1 MMRQTA
7 VQETGHTSQDGSI
20 ADRTVATPSIAN
32 RSHRA
37 GRARYLA
44 LQGGI
49 AIAATALVALCAHIS
64 IPLGFTPVPITL
76 QPFAVLLLGLLL
88 APEVSFA
95 ALSLYLLEGAAGLPV
110 FSPHGPGG
118 IAQLLGPTGGYLI
131 AAPFAAAVAGLVY
144 RDGKR
149 RLLSAVAGAALGDLI
164 LLSIGTLWLGA
175 LAHTSF
181 SALLHQA
188 VVPFLASDA
197 VKVAAAAGC
206 AHIFASFSGA
216 PSAKHSSQAE

>member
-149 RLLSAVAGAALGDLI
+149 RLLSAVAGAALGD
-164 LLSIGTLWLGA
+164 
-175 LAHTSF
+175 TSF

-206 AHIFASFSGA
+206 AQIFASFSGA
-216 PSAKHSSQAE
+216 SSARRSS